1 MAKARIGVDADYLK
15 KDKEKILEN
24 IKLLREELAGIEED
38 LSELSTMWD
47 GVAKQTFMQ
56 QVLADQKEMQEFC
69 DKIYELLE
77 CIAYAEQQ
85 YRKCETQVGELVL
98 EMKL

>member
-1 MAKARIGVDADYLK
+1 MAKARIGVDAEYLK

-24 IKLLREELAGIEED
+24 LKLLWEELAGIEEE

-47 GVAKQTFMQ
+47 GTAKQTFMQ
-56 QVLADQKEMQEFC
+56 QVLADQKEMQDFC
-69 DKIYELLE
+69 DKIYGLLG

-85 YRKCETQVGELVL
+85 YRKCENQIGELVL
-98 EMKL
+98 AMKL